1 MTCLFAVTGL
11 SLAQLAPVERPV
23 ASVEFVGIHRIAV
36 DVERGRQHAVAL
48 HLAQVRLGRAEPL
61 HVEALDLFEE
71 AVSLGLKVSD
81 YVEKGIVVDDP
92 ETVTDAA
99 TSSETATS
107 GESSPNADGAAA
119 SGSPAPNESATE

>member
-1 MTCLFAVTGL
+1 MTSTSNAAQQPHDFEAVKSRLEVIADAVGDE
-11 SLAQLAPVERPV
+11 SL
-23 ASVEFVGIHRIAV
+23 
-36 DVERGRQHAVAL
+36 
-48 HLAQVRLGRAEPL
+48 PL
-61 HVEALDLFEE
+61 DEALDLFEE

-99 TSSETATS
+99 TASETATS

-119 SGSPAPNESATE
+119 SDSPAPNESATE